1 MGNAERRLKDFVSRG
16 EEDKANEC
24 YFGQIK
30 NSKKRVDPNLV
41 IPRPTLPSLTL
52 LQCSALYAMERMYWD
67 LLNNGGDVF
76 TVTSE
81 GDTICH
87 LICTCDDSNKRRSS
101 LRFKMLS
108 ETIEKY
114 YKNPLSLLMKY
125 IDAKDKVLLAM
136 CEWVWCCEGGLVT
149 GGYPTG

>member
-1 MGNAERRLKDFVSRG
+1 MGNAERKLKDFVSRG
-16 EEDKANEC
+16 EEEKANDC

-30 NSKKRVDPNLV
+30 RKVNPNLV
-41 IPRPTLPSLTL
+41 ISRPTLPSLTL
-52 LQCSALYAMERMYWD
+52 LQCCALYAMERMYWD

-87 LICTCDDSNKRRSS
+87 LICTCDKGNRRKSVR
-101 LRFKMLS
+101 LKMLS

-114 YKNPLSLLMKY
+114 YPLSILMKC
-125 IDAKDKVLLAM
+125 IDAKDKVNY
-136 CEWVWCCEGGLVT
+136 V
-149 GGYPTG
+149 